1 MIQIFISKLL
11 INNNNNGRIVGIDK
25 HCPQNKQRM
34 FSSIKNVLSSTV
46 QELTLV
52 ALRMCSV
59 AASSVCQQPYGNNC
73 IQECSFLNLFLG
85 DKSS

>member
-1 MIQIFISKLL
+1 MIQIFVSKLL
-11 INNNNNGRIVGIDK
+11 INNNTCNGRIVGIDK
-25 HCPQNKQRM
+25 HYTQNKQRM
-34 FSSIKNVLSSTV
+34 FSSIKSVLSSTL

-59 AASSVCQQPYGNNC
+59 EASQQPYGNNC